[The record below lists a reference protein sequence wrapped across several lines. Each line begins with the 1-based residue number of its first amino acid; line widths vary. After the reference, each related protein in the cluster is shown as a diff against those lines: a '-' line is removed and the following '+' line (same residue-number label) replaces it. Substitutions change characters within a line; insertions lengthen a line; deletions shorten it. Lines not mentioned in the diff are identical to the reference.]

1 MADGSRSFNF
11 PLPQRSRLRPGEIVV
26 DLFAGGGGASEAL
39 KQALGQDPALAY
51 NHDPMAIGMH
61 AANHPLTSHHQEDIW
76 HADPRVDVAGR
87 PIGWF
92 HASPDC
98 THFSQ
103 AKGGQP
109 RSRKTRALSWVV
121 LKWIGMLL
129 RADRRNG
136 TNTAPRILSMEN
148 VWQILTWGPL
158 VAKRCKDTGRVFKA
172 VFEEREVK
180 RRDGT
185 VEIEQIHVRN
195 EVAAPGERVP
205 VQNQLL
211 VPDKARTARKRG
223 HRRVRGKGS
232 TWLQFVAA
240 LRALGYVVEWRKL
253 VASDYGAG
261 TSRERLFLIGRRDGE
276 AILWPAASH
285 GSALGQKPR
294 VSAADCLDFSI
305 PCPSIF
311 TRAKPLADATMR
323 RIAKGTMRHV
333 IQAADPF
340 IVPVT
345 HQGAD
350 RVHDVHDPLR
360 TITAANRGELMLAMP
375 ELAPFIT
382 EHANASTQRTM
393 DAGEPLRT
401 MCAGVKGGHF
411 SVVTPILAGVGGRA
425 GQSEPR
431 SGADPLYT
439 MTAKADTALVA
450 PVLVQTGYGE
460 RAGQAPR
467 ALDLQQPLGT
477 IVAGGVK
484 HAVAAPH
491 LVKFRG
497 DSIGTPITEPVP
509 TITSGAGAARPAGAA
524 HALGIAA
531 ASLVTLRRNMVGA
544 DARTPLTTVA
554 AQAEHHALA
563 TAFLEQANGGFYEGG
578 GRDARDPVSTITAS
592 GSQQQLV
599 TAHLMTNTSA
609 HPGAAAGE
617 PVPTITSAGNQVVV
631 ECTLSPEQEAG
642 ALRVAAFL
650 IKYYGTGAN
659 VPSLSDPVDT
669 ITTRDRLALVTVVI
683 KGTPYVIVD
692 IGLRMLKPHELYRAQ
707 GFPAG
712 YIIDRTADGTPL
724 TTSAAVRMVGN
735 SVSPPPLRAL
745 AVANLDPVAVPMA
758 VAA

>member
-11 PLPQRSRLRPGEIVV
+11 PLPQRSRLRAGEIVV

-51 NHDPMAIGMH
+51 NHDALAIGMH
-61 AANHPLTSHHQEDIW
+61 AANHPLTSHHREDIW

-87 PIGWF
+87 AIGWF

-129 RADRRNG
+129 RADLVNG
-136 TNTAPRILSMEN
+136 TNTAPRIFSMEN

-158 VAKRCKDTGRVFKA
+158 IAKRCKTTGRVLKM
-172 VFEEREVK
+172 
-180 RRDGT
+180 DGT
-185 VEIEQIHVRN
+185 V
-195 EVAAPGERVP
+195 AARGERVP
-205 VQNQLL
+205 VEHQQL
-211 VPDKARTARKRG
+211 VPDKSRTGR
-223 HRRVRGKGS
+223 
-232 TWLQFVAA
+232 TWRQFVAA
-240 LRALGYVVEWRKL
+240 LRALGYAVEWRKL

-261 TSRERLFLIGRRDGE
+261 TSRERLFLLGRRDGE
-276 AILWPAASH
+276 PIVWPAASH
-285 GSALGQKPR
+285 GTAPGQKPR

-311 TRAKPLADATMR
+311 GRKRPLADATMR
-323 RIAKGTMRHV
+323 RIAKGTRRHV
-333 IQAADPF
+333 IDSADPF

-350 RVHDVHDPLR
+350 RVHGVHEPLR
-360 TITAANRGELMLAMP
+360 TITAAHRGELMLAMP
-375 ELAPFIT
+375 ELAPFIA
-382 EHANASTQRTM
+382 EHANSSHSLGSMRA
-393 DAGEPLRT
+393 DEPLRT
-401 MCAGVKGGHF
+401 VCAGVKGGHF

-425 GQSEPR
+425 AQSEPR
-431 SGADPLYT
+431 SAADPLYT

-460 RAGQAPR
+460 RESQAPR

-477 IVAGGVK
+477 VVAGGVK

-497 DSIGTPITEPVP
+497 NSIGTPATEPVP

-524 HALGIAA
+524 HALGVSAA
-531 ASLVTLRRNMVGA
+531 TLVTLRNNMAGA
-544 DARTPLTTVA
+544 DPQEPLSTIA
-554 AQAEHHALA
+554 AQGEHHALA

-578 GRDARDPVSTITAS
+578 GRDARDPVSTITAT

-599 TAHLMTNTSA
+599 TADLA
-609 HPGAAAGE
+609 
-617 PVPTITSAGNQVVV
+617 Q
-631 ECTLSPEQEAG
+631 LSPEHQEG

-650 IKYYGTGAN
+650 VKYYGSGIA
-659 VPSLSDPVDT
+659 VDPRDPLDT
-669 ITTRDRLALVTVVI
+669 VTTKDRLALVTVVI

-707 GFPAG
+707 GFPVG
-712 YIIDRTADGTPL
+712 YIIDRTANGTPL

-745 AVANLDPVAVPMA
+745 AEANLDTVAMPMA
-758 VAA
+758 EAA

>member
-11 PLPQRSRLRPGEIVV
+11 PLPQRSRLRSGEIVV

-51 NHDPMAIGMH
+51 NHDALAIGMH
-61 AANHPLTSHHQEDIW
+61 AANHPLTSHHREDIW

-87 PIGWF
+87 AIGWF

-129 RADRRNG
+129 RADLVNS
-136 TNTAPRILSMEN
+136 TNTAPRIFSMEN

-158 VAKRCKDTGRVFKA
+158 IAKRCKATGRVLKM
-172 VFEEREVK
+172 
-180 RRDGT
+180 DGT
-185 VEIEQIHVRN
+185 V
-195 EVAAPGERVP
+195 AARGERVP
-205 VQNQLL
+205 VEHQQL
-211 VPDKARTARKRG
+211 VPDKSRAGR
-223 HRRVRGKGS
+223 

-240 LRALGYVVEWRKL
+240 LRALGYAVEWRKL

-261 TSRERLFLIGRRDGE
+261 TSRERLFLLGRRDGDP
-276 AILWPAASH
+276 IVWPAASH
-285 GSALGQKPR
+285 GTAPGQKPR

-311 TRAKPLADATMR
+311 GRKRPLADATMR
-323 RIAKGTMRHV
+323 RIAKGTLRHV
-333 IQAADPF
+333 IHSADPF

-350 RVHDVHDPLR
+350 RVHGAHEPLR

-375 ELAPFIT
+375 ELAPFIG
-382 EHANASTQRTM
+382 EHANSSHPLGSMRA
-393 DAGEPLRT
+393 DEPLRT
-401 MCAGVKGGHF
+401 VCAGVKGGHF

-450 PVLVQTGYGE
+450 P
-460 RAGQAPR
+460 
-467 ALDLQQPLGT
+467 
-477 IVAGGVK
+477 
-484 HAVAAPH
+484 H

-497 DSIGTPITEPVP
+497 DSIGTPATEPVP

-524 HALGIAA
+524 HALGVAA

-544 DARTPLTTVA
+544 DARTPLATVA
-554 AQAEHHALA
+554 AQAEHHALS
-563 TAFLEQANGGFYEGG
+563 TAFMVQAAHGEGRPGGVQRWGSG
-578 GRDARDPVSTITAS
+578 SKDARDPVGTVTAS
-592 GSQQQLV
+592 GNGGHAVAEAEL
-599 TAHLMTNTSA
+599 A
-609 HPGAAAGE
+609 E
-617 PVPTITSAGNQVVV
+617 
-631 ECTLSPEQEAG
+631 LSPEHQEG

-650 IKYYGTGAN
+650 IKYYGTGSN
-659 VPSLSDPVDT
+659 VPSLADPADT
-669 ITTRDRLALVTVVI
+669 ITTKDRLALVTVVI

-712 YIIDRTADGTPL
+712 YIIDRTANGTPL

-745 AVANLDPVAVPMA
+745 AEANLDQVALPLA
-758 VAA
+758 EVA

>member
-11 PLPQRSRLRPGEIVV
+11 PAPQRSRLRPREIVV
-26 DLFAGGGGASEAL
+26 DLFAGGGGASEGL
-39 KQALGQDPALAY
+39 KQALGIDPALAY
-51 NHDPMAIGMH
+51 NHDELAIGMH
-61 AANHPLTSHHQEDIW
+61 AANHPLTQHHREDIW

-121 LKWIGMLL
+121 LKWVGQLR
-129 RADRRNG
+129 RADQANG
-136 TNTAPRILSMEN
+136 TNTAPRIISMEN

-158 VAKRCKDTGRVFKA
+158 VAKRCSKTGRVVTLDLIQA
-172 VFEEREVK
+172 VDEGTGKPVF
-180 RRDGT
+180 RRGKPVMTNRIADK
-185 VEIEQIHVRN
+185 
-195 EVAAPGERVP
+195 GERVP
-205 VQNQLL
+205 VERQAL
-211 VPDKARTARKRG
+211 VPDKRHIGRTWR
-223 HRRVRGKGS
+223 
-232 TWLQFVAA
+232 QFVAA

-261 TSRERLFLIGRRDGE
+261 TSRERLFLLGRRDGE
-276 AILWPAASH
+276 PIVWPAASH
-285 GSALGQKPR
+285 GPNPGQTPR
-294 VSAADCLDFSI
+294 VTAADCLDFSI

-311 TRAKPLADATMR
+311 TRARPLADATMR
-323 RIAKGTMRHV
+323 RIAKGVMRHV
-333 IQAADPF
+333 INSADPF

-345 HQGAD
+345 HQGGD
-350 RVHDVHDPLR
+350 RVHDVREPMR
-360 TITAANRGELMLAMP
+360 TITAANRGELMLAAP
-375 ELAPFIT
+375 ELAPFLT

-393 DAGEPLRT
+393 AANEPLRT
-401 MCAGVKGGHF
+401 MCAEVKGGHF
-411 SVVTPILAGVGGRA
+411 SVVSPILAGVGGRA

-431 SGADPLYT
+431 SGGEPLYT
-439 MTAKADTALVA
+439 MTTKADTALVA
-450 PVLVQTGYGE
+450 PTLVQTGYGE
-460 RAGQAPR
+460 RVGQAPR

-477 IVAGGVK
+477 VVAGAVK

-497 DSIGTPITEPVP
+497 DSIGTPATEPVP

-524 HALGIAA
+524 HALG
-531 ASLVTLRRNMVGA
+531 V
-544 DARTPLTTVA
+544 
-554 AQAEHHALA
+554 A
-563 TAFLEQANGGFYEGG
+563 TAFLEQANGGFYQGAG
-578 GRDARDPVSTITAS
+578 NDARDPVSTITAS
-592 GSQQQLV
+592 GSQQRLV
-599 TAHLMTNTSA
+599 AAHLTAMAQNVVGNDLRVPLPTVLA
-609 HPGAAAGE
+609 GATRFAE
-617 PVPTITSAGNQVVV
+617 V

-650 IKYYGTGAN
+650 VKYYGTGAN

-669 ITTRDRLALVTVVI
+669 ITTKDRLALVTVVI

-707 GFPAG
+707 GFPTG
-712 YIIDRTADGTPL
+712 YIIDRTANGTPL

-745 AVANLDPVAVPMA
+745 AEANLDRVPADMA

>member
-51 NHDPMAIGMH
+51 NHDALAIGMH
-61 AANHPLTSHHQEDIW
+61 AANHPLTSHHREDIW
-76 HADPRVDVAGR
+76 HADPRIDVAGR
-87 PIGWF
+87 AIGWF

-129 RADRRNG
+129 RADLVDG
-136 TNTAPRILSMEN
+136 TNTAPRIFSMEN

-158 VAKRCKDTGRVFKA
+158 IAKRCKATGRVLKM
-172 VFEEREVK
+172 
-180 RRDGT
+180 DGT
-185 VEIEQIHVRN
+185 V
-195 EVAAPGERVP
+195 AARGERVP
-205 VQNQLL
+205 VEHQQL
-211 VPDKARTARKRG
+211 VPDKSRTGR
-223 HRRVRGKGS
+223 
-232 TWLQFVAA
+232 TWRQFVAA
-240 LRALGYVVEWRKL
+240 LRALGYSVEWRKL

-261 TSRERLFLIGRRDGE
+261 TSRERLFLLGRRDGE
-276 AILWPAASH
+276 PIVWPAASH
-285 GSALGQKPR
+285 GTAPGQKPR

-305 PCPSIF
+305 PCPSVF
-311 TRAKPLADATMR
+311 GRKRPLADATMR
-323 RIAKGTMRHV
+323 RIAKGTVRHV
-333 IQAADPF
+333 IQSADPF
-340 IVPVT
+340 IVPVPANC
-345 HQGAD
+345 AD
-350 RVHDVHDPLR
+350 NS
-360 TITAANRGELMLAMP
+360 AAA
-375 ELAPFIT
+375 AAFIA
-382 EHANASTQRTM
+382 EHANASNQRTM

-401 MCAGVKGGHF
+401 VCAGVKGGHF

-497 DSIGTPITEPVP
+497 DSIGTPATEPVP

-524 HALGIAA
+524 HALGVAA

-544 DARTPLTTVA
+544 DARTPLATVA
-554 AQAEHHALA
+554 AQAGHHALS
-563 TAFLEQANGGFYEGG
+563 TAFMVQAAHGEGRLGGVQRWGAG
-578 GRDARDPVSTITAS
+578 SKDAREPVGTVTAS
-592 GSQQQLV
+592 GNGGHAVAEAEL
-599 TAHLMTNTSA
+599 A
-609 HPGAAAGE
+609 E
-617 PVPTITSAGNQVVV
+617 
-631 ECTLSPEQEAG
+631 LSPEHQEG

-707 GFPAG
+707 GFPAD
-712 YIIDRTADGTPL
+712 YIIDRTANGTPL

-745 AVANLDPVAVPMA
+745 AVANLDPVAAPMA

>member
-51 NHDPMAIGMH
+51 NHDALAIGMH
-61 AANHPLTSHHQEDIW
+61 AANHPLTSHHREDIW

-87 PIGWF
+87 AIGWF

-129 RADRRNG
+129 RADLVNG
-136 TNTAPRILSMEN
+136 TNTAPRIFSMEN

-158 VAKRCKDTGRVFKA
+158 IAKRCKSTGRVLKM
-172 VFEEREVK
+172 
-180 RRDGT
+180 DGT
-185 VEIEQIHVRN
+185 V
-195 EVAAPGERVP
+195 AARGERVP
-205 VQNQLL
+205 VEHQQL
-211 VPDKARTARKRG
+211 VPDKSRTGR
-223 HRRVRGKGS
+223 
-232 TWLQFVAA
+232 TWRQFVGA
-240 LRALGYVVEWRKL
+240 LRALGYAVEWRKL

-261 TSRERLFLIGRRDGE
+261 TSRERLFLLGRRDGE
-276 AILWPAASH
+276 PIVWPAASH
-285 GSALGQKPR
+285 GTATGQKPR

-311 TRAKPLADATMR
+311 ARKRPLADATMR

-333 IQAADPF
+333 IQSADPF

-350 RVHDVHDPLR
+350 RVHSVGEPLR

-375 ELAPFIT
+375 ELAPFIA
-382 EHANASTQRTM
+382 EHANSSHSLGSMRA
-393 DAGEPLRT
+393 DEPLRT
-401 MCAGVKGGHF
+401 VCAGVKGGHF

-450 PVLVQTGYGE
+450 P
-460 RAGQAPR
+460 
-467 ALDLQQPLGT
+467 
-477 IVAGGVK
+477 
-484 HAVAAPH
+484 H

-497 DSIGTPITEPVP
+497 DSIGTSAAEPVP

-524 HALGIAA
+524 HALGVSAA
-531 ASLVTLRRNMVGA
+531 TLVTLRNNMAGA
-544 DARTPLTTVA
+544 DPQEPLSTIA
-554 AQAEHHALA
+554 AQGEHHALA

-578 GRDARDPVSTITAS
+578 GRDARDPVSTITAT

-599 TAHLMTNTSA
+599 TADLA
-609 HPGAAAGE
+609 
-617 PVPTITSAGNQVVV
+617 Q
-631 ECTLSPEQEAG
+631 LSPEHQEG

-650 IKYYGTGAN
+650 VKYYGTGAN
-659 VPSLSDPVDT
+659 VPSLTDPADT
-669 ITTRDRLALVTVVI
+669 ITTKDRLALVTVVI

-707 GFPAG
+707 GFPVG
-712 YIIDRTADGTPL
+712 YIIDRTANGIPL

-745 AVANLDPVAVPMA
+745 AEANLDPVASPIRL
-758 VAA
+758 AA

>member
-61 AANHPLTSHHQEDIW
+61 AANHPLTSHHREDIW

-109 RSRKTRALSWVV
+109 RSRKTRALSWV
-121 LKWIGMLL
+121 LIKWIGMLL
-129 RADRRNG
+129 RADLVNG
-136 TNTAPRILSMEN
+136 TSTAPRIFSMEN

-158 VAKRCKDTGRVFKA
+158 VAKRCKTTGRVLKM
-172 VFEEREVK
+172 
-180 RRDGT
+180 DGT
-185 VEIEQIHVRN
+185 V
-195 EVAAPGERVP
+195 AARGERVP
-205 VQNQLL
+205 VEHQQL
-211 VPDKARTARKRG
+211 VPDKRHTGRTWR
-223 HRRVRGKGS
+223 
-232 TWLQFVAA
+232 QFVAA
-240 LRALGYVVEWRKL
+240 LRALGYTVEWRKL
-253 VASDYGAG
+253 VASDFGAG
-261 TSRERLFLIGRRDGE
+261 TSRERLFLLGRRDGE
-276 AILWPAASH
+276 PIVWPSASH
-285 GSALGQKPR
+285 GTAPGQKPR
-294 VSAADCLDFSI
+294 VSAADCLDFTI

-311 TRAKPLADATMR
+311 GRKRDLADATMR
-323 RIAKGTMRHV
+323 RVAKGVMRHV
-333 IQAADPF
+333 LQASDPF
-340 IVPVT
+340 VVPVPASC
-345 HQGAD
+345 AD
-350 RVHDVHDPLR
+350 NSAP
-360 TITAANRGELMLAMP
+360 AAA
-375 ELAPFIT
+375 FIA
-382 EHANASTQRTM
+382 EHANASNQRTM
-393 DAGEPLRT
+393 AGNEPLRT
-401 MCAGVKGGHF
+401 VCAGVKGGHF

-431 SGADPLYT
+431 SGAEPLYT

-450 PVLVQTGYGE
+450 P
-460 RAGQAPR
+460 
-467 ALDLQQPLGT
+467 
-477 IVAGGVK
+477 
-484 HAVAAPH
+484 H

-497 DSIGTPITEPVP
+497 DSTGTPATAPVP

-524 HALGIAA
+524 HARGVAA
-531 ASLVTLRRNMVGA
+531 ASLVTLRNNMAGA
-544 DARTPLTTVA
+544 DPQQPLSTIA
-554 AQAEHHALA
+554 AQGEHHALA

-578 GRDARDPVSTITAS
+578 GRDARNPISTLTAS

-599 TAHLMTNTSA
+599 TADLA
-609 HPGAAAGE
+609 
-617 PVPTITSAGNQVVV
+617 Q
-631 ECTLSPEQEAG
+631 LSPEHQEG

-650 IKYYGTGAN
+650 VKYYGTGAN
-659 VPSLSDPVDT
+659 VPSLADPVDT
-669 ITTRDRLALVTVVI
+669 ITTKDRLALVTVVI

-712 YIIDRTADGTPL
+712 YIIDRTANGTPL

-745 AVANLDPVAVPMA
+745 AEANLDPVAMPLA
-758 VAA
+758 EAA